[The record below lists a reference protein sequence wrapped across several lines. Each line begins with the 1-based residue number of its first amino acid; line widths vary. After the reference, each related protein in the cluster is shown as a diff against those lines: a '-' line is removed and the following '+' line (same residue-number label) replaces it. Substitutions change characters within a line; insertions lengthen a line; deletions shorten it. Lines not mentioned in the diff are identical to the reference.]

1 MNYPYHSNANTSAPH
16 FRGAWSPLFDDL
28 LVQRTSE
35 LKLSMLR
42 ASEKQN
48 LENDDKPLLLN
59 AQTSME
65 TAKSWRMHVLDV
77 TRFTKKRNPLWMPLR
92 CCCDMFYQFPS
103 ISCIQFLGA
112 DFRAWLLGNSK
123 QPKMTIDEDRLSQVF
138 GLLLHFPHRDS
149 RSHQKQLHEF
159 SSKASLWEKFPS
171 RSLPKKSSIRGI
183 DCSEFRKNDKQDVAE
198 CFLL

>member
-1 MNYPYHSNANTSAPH
+1 MCWTW
-16 FRGAWSPLFDDL
+16 RGS
-28 LVQRTSE
+28 QKRG
-35 LKLSMLR
+35 
-42 ASEKQN
+42 
-48 LENDDKPLLLN
+48 
-59 AQTSME
+59 
-65 TAKSWRMHVLDV
+65 
-77 TRFTKKRNPLWMPLR
+77 TRFGCR
-92 CCCDMFYQFPS
+92 CVAAATCF
-103 ISCIQFLGA
+103 ISSLQYLVSNLLGA

-171 RSLPKKSSIRGI
+171 RSLPKKTSIRRI

-198 CFLL
+198 CFLLEWKCRKNMALCRNFVSKPLYSAPYVPRVEAEIFSLTSFYDSS